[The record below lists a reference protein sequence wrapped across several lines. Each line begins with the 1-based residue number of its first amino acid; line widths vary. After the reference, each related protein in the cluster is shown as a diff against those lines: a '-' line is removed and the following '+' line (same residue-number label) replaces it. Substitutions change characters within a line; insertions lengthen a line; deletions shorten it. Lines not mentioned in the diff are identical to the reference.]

1 LSQPVYGRITNY
13 RSGNSTQ
20 YPHECLIQF
29 NHEDL
34 VSRAGELI
42 GQKVVWKSKNNEFIG
57 KISGFHGENDVLKVK
72 FKKGV
77 PGQAMGTLVN
87 LILLFCINL
96 MLFGKLMFLL

>member
-1 LSQPVYGRITNY
+1 MNVLSQPVYGRITNY

-42 GQKVVWKSKNNEFIG
+42 GQKVFWKSKNKEFVG
-57 KISGFHGENDVLKVK
+57 KISGFHGKNDILKVK
-72 FKKGV
+72 FKKGL
-77 PGQAMGTLVN
+77 PGQAIGTLVN
-87 LILLFCINL
+87 LIL
-96 MLFGKLMFLL
+96 

>member
-1 LSQPVYGRITNY
+1 M
-13 RSGNSTQ
+13 Q

-57 KISGFHGENDVLKVK
+57 KISGFHGKNDILKVK

-77 PGQAMGTLVN
+77 PGQAIGKLVN
-87 LILLFCINL
+87 LIL
-96 MLFGKLMFLL
+96 

>member
-1 LSQPVYGRITNY
+1 M
-13 RSGNSTQ
+13 Q

-34 VSRAGELI
+34 VSRARELI

-57 KISGFHGENDVLKVK
+57 KISGFHGKNDILKVK

-77 PGQAMGTLVN
+77 PGQAIGKLVN
-87 LILLFCINL
+87 LIL
-96 MLFGKLMFLL
+96 

>member
-1 LSQPVYGRITNY
+1 MNVLSKPVYGRITNY
-13 RSGNSTQ
+13 RLGNSMQ

-42 GQKVVWKSKNNEFIG
+42 GQEVFWKSKNKEFIG
-57 KISGFHGENDVLKVK
+57 KIAGFHGKNDVLKVN

-77 PGQAMGTLVN
+77 PGQAIGTLVN
-87 LILLFCINL
+87 LIL
-96 MLFGKLMFLL
+96 